1 MNGFWS
7 WDRAADVLPVLLE
20 AFVQVTLVATVA
32 GSVIAAV
39 VGLVVAIVRRMAPA
53 VVARPVH
60 WVMEF
65 VRMTP
70 VVIQL
75 LFVYY
80 LLPAS
85 VPPLWVGIGVLG
97 VHYASYMA
105 EVYRAGIDSIP
116 RGQWEA
122 ATALSLPGPRTWRRV
137 IVPQALRATVPALG
151 TWVISMFKDTPF
163 LTVIFVVE
171 MVTRAEEYGSQVFA
185 YTEAFTIAGLVFLAA
200 SYPTSILVRKLE
212 DRLAY

>member
-1 MNGFWS
+1 MGGLWS
-7 WDRAADVLPVLLE
+7 WERAADVLPVLLE
-20 AFVQVTLVATVA
+20 AFVQVTLVATLV
-32 GSVIAAV
+32 GSAIAAV
-39 VGLVVAIVRRMAPA
+39 LGLVVAIVRRLAPTWVSA
-53 VVARPVH
+53 PVH
-60 WVMEF
+60 AVMEF
-65 VRMTP
+65 IRMTP

-80 LLPAS
+80 ALPS
-85 VPPLWVGIGVLG
+85 DVPALWIGIAVLG

-122 ATALSLPGPRTWRRV
+122 ATALSLSPTRTWRRV
-137 IVPQALRATVPALG
+137 VIPQALRATVPALG

-185 YTEAFTIAGLVFLAA
+185 YTEAFTIAGLIFLAA
-200 SYPTSILVRKLE
+200 SYPTSILVRRLE